1 MRAVLFILGIFFV
14 LEFQAYSQQSTDS
27 TVQWQITLSDGNNF
41 IGFILLENESELKF
55 KTFAYGILAIPKT
68 NIVSRKIIEETTT
81 KKRTKPAKID
91 IHEPVLTNEETIWRI
106 VTNDGFDFVGKITGK
121 TDSKI
126 ELKTEKF
133 GTVTIQR
140 LTINSMNIVTHD
152 QLVDGEVWFENPQ
165 ASRYFYSPNGYGMK
179 KGEGYYQ
186 NVWVMFNQV
195 SYGFTDYFTMGVGT
209 VPLFLFGSDVFP
221 VWVTPKA
228 SFPIVKDKFNLGAG
242 AITGMAIGEG
252 VGFGLLYG
260 VATYGSKD
268 KNLTLGAGYAFA
280 DGEWAKIPTITV
292 STMIRMGKKGYF
304 ISENYLISSAD
315 ESVGIFSFG
324 GRTIWP
330 RLSLDYGLVI
340 PLYNNMDTF
349 VAIPWLGFVIP
360 IGQPGN
366 KKI

>member
-1 MRAVLFILGIFFV
+1 MRAVLFIISILCV
-14 LEFQAYSQQSTDS
+14 LEFQVYSQQATDS
-27 TVQWQITLSDGNNF
+27 TIQWQISLTDGNKF
-41 IGFILLENESELKF
+41 IGFIILENESELKL
-55 KTFAYGILAIPKT
+55 KTFAYGILAIPKA
-68 NIVSRKIIEETTT
+68 NIVARKSIEGTTT
-81 KKRTKPAKID
+81 KKKTKPAKINAQ
-91 IHEPVLTNEETIWRI
+91 EPVHTNEETIWRI
-106 VTNDGFDFVGKITGK
+106 VTDDGFDFVGKITSK
-121 TDSKI
+121 TDSNI

-228 SFPIVKDKFNLGAG
+228 SFPIVKDKFNLGVG

-268 KNLTLGAGYAFA
+268 KNVNLGAGYAYA
-280 DGEWAKIPTITV
+280 AGDWAKRPTITL
-292 STMIRMGKKGYF
+292 STMIRTGKKGYF
-304 ISENYLISSAD
+304 ISENFLISSAN

-330 RLSLDYGLVI
+330 RVSHDYGLVI
-340 PLYNNMDTF
+340 PIYNNMDKF
-349 VAIPWLGFVIP
+349 IAIPWLGFVIP
-360 IGQPGN
+360 IGQSRNG
-366 KKI
+366 KI